1 MTPSE
6 RITSLFLQSDCCI
19 LVFCNHQAHFLHRL
33 RQPDPRD
40 RQLNGG
46 TGISNHLVQHLC
58 QNHQKRKFSFLP
70 PVRALK
76 KTLFEPSDKVLRR
89 VCLLIFASPISC
101 DSGELLFGW
110 FCLDSPRVLE
120 SVLHA
125 EQYARFRFLFSP
137 FLRSWGLRR
146 LRRCSELA
154 ARLPLMRR
162 ENVTARIHVGPLERS

>member
-6 RITSLFLQSDCCI
+6 RITSPFLQSDCCI

-76 KTLFEPSDKVLRR
+76 KTLFEPPDKVLRH

-110 FCLDSPRVLE
+110 FCLDSPAYLSRCCTLSNTPGFASFFLDFFVAGACA
-120 SVLHA
+120 V
-125 EQYARFRFLFSP
+125 YAAAVN
-137 FLRSWGLRR
+137 LRQGCR
-146 LRRCSELA
+146 
-154 ARLPLMRR
+154 
-162 ENVTARIHVGPLERS
+162 